1 MSATFCICFVGEQQ
15 GWGILAA
22 LSEGAFKLVCSG
34 CTQKDAE
41 DFAARLNRDEAQQR
55 KGRSKA

>member
-1 MSATFCICFVGEQQ
+1 MTATFYICFLGEQQ
-15 GWGILAA
+15 GWGILAR

-55 KGRSKA
+55 KERSKA